1 MIYKIFAQLINTLT
15 SYDKYYLLNK
25 NNLTQPLQMKL
36 SKKQKHFLTYFLH
49 FKNLDQILGILKEK
63 TTLKA
68 YYSRNYN
75 RWRTC
80 LDKCLKGLVS
90 QDLSTTNMVNR
101 PKHSCNLHDSTF
113 IIFYWSLRSKM
124 CWKKSLLVIYNILGQ
139 LVNMSTTDD
148 KYYLLKGDNLT
159 EPIQMQLSKIK
170 VFSNVLKSRSNF
182 QHFEKKDDPQS
193 LCTSAV
199 ADCKTRG

>member
-1 MIYKIFAQLINTLT
+1 MYFGDYGLRKTCLDKCLEGHVSQDPLMSNMVTSLKDSWSLQNSFFIIFIDHCEVVINCRLR
-15 SYDKYYLLNK
+15 K
-25 NNLTQPLQMKL
+25 
-36 SKKQKHFLTYFLH
+36 
-49 FKNLDQILGILKEK
+49 
-63 TTLKA
+63 
-68 YYSRNYN
+68 
-75 RWRTC
+75 TC

-139 LVNMSTTDD
+139 LVNMLTTDD